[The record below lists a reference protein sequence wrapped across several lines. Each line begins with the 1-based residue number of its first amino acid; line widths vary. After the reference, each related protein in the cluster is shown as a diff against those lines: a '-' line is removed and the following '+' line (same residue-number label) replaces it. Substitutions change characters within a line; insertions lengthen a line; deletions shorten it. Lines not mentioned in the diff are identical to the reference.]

1 MAHGRPD
8 HAVHLYRAALD
19 LEPNNLRF
27 RMMLADGLVRCTQVS
42 AAAHEYLEVA
52 RHYAAQRRDGEMS
65 AICYRV
71 LQLDPSQFVYMAV
84 AEMLRRLGRRARPLC
99 AAAAEAH
106 LAAGRVSDG
115 LHMLRLGAELDAQNP
130 QPRRRL
136 AQIYQSQHMTSDAV
150 AQLVEAGRLLLAA
163 GNNAEYVEVATQV
176 LKLDPRHLDTLREL
190 PRVHLRVGE
199 PQQAVV
205 VLSSLMRVSPGD
217 TTGYEIL
224 AHAFAAIGRVPTSL
238 SVLRRLV
245 TELDQTGRRALADDI
260 LRRARHW
267 RRDDASFVTQLGQ
280 LRRPKMPPLPRTPR
294 PTTAEGTVVLDIRDL
309 LPSADNSE
317 EICTLESSDLIEL
330 EDAEGTMVL
339 RLHDLSHVGPAPTR
353 PPTPPTAHPEMTQA
367 LDLRDIEL
375 AEVQDLTGMAY
386 DEESSELE
394 AGDEGETLRMTQLP
408 PIPSVRRVRPGM
420 AAAHR

>member
-8 HAVHLYRAALD
+8 QAVHLFRAALD
-19 LEPNNLRF
+19 LEPSNVRF
-27 RMMLADGLVRCTQVS
+27 RMMLADCLVRCAQLP
-42 AAAHEYLEVA
+42 AAAREYLEVA
-52 RHYAAQRRDGEMS
+52 RDYAARRRDGELS

-84 AEMLRRLGRRARPLC
+84 AEMLRRMGRRARPLC

-106 LAAGRVSDG
+106 LAAGRVNDG
-115 LHMLRLGAELDAQNP
+115 LHMLRLGAELDAHNP
-130 QPRRRL
+130 EPRRRL
-136 AQIYQSQHMTSDAV
+136 AQIYLSQHMVSDAV

-176 LKLDPRHLDTLREL
+176 LQLDPRHLDTLREL
-190 PRVHLRVGE
+190 PRVYLRVGE

-217 TTGYEIL
+217 TAGYEAL

-238 SVLRRLV
+238 SVLRRLIG
-245 TELDQTGRRALADDI
+245 ELDQTGRRGLADEI
-260 LRRARHW
+260 VARARHW
-267 RRDDASFVTQLGQ
+267 RLEDASFAEKVGS
-280 LRRPKMPPLPRTPR
+280 LRRPATPPLPRPPR

-309 LPSADNSE
+309 LPGADDSE
-317 EICTLESSDLIEL
+317 EICTLDSADLIEL

-353 PPTPPTAHPEMTQA
+353 PPAVPPTDPGATQA
-367 LDLRDIEL
+367 LDLTDL
-375 AEVQDLTGMAY
+375 HDLTTMAY
-386 DEESSELE
+386 DEESGELA
-394 AGDEGETLRMTQLP
+394 AGDDGETLRMTQLP
-408 PIPSVRRVRPGM
+408 AIPPIRPARRGM
-420 AAAHR
+420 TARH